1 MPAYGTRYLQES
13 FKQLDPNTP
22 HTVYRD
28 NRPLAKQ
35 MNTPWF
41 DANPPN
47 FTTTTGGPRAVTVIG
62 WKAVNSGS
70 QEDDVNYG
78 SIRVTYYVTFRG

>member
-1 MPAYGTRYLQES
+1 MLQNFNVYDDISIVQNWTVPAYGTRYTQES

-22 HTVYRD
+22 HLVYRD

-62 WKAVNSGS
+62 WKAVNT
-70 QEDDVNYG
+70 D
-78 SIRVTYYVTFRG
+78 

>member
-1 MPAYGTRYLQES
+1 
-13 FKQLDPNTP
+13 
-22 HTVYRD
+22 
-28 NRPLAKQ
+28 

-47 FTTTTGGPRAVTVIG
+47 FTTTTGGPRAVTVVG
-62 WKAVNSGS
+62 WKAVNTDA
-70 QEDDVNYG
+70 EDDVNYG